1 MRKGLFY
8 FQKKIQDTWHL
19 GNYDV
24 KQFWIQATK
33 KMAERKD
40 RARVLGLLF
49 DDGLDLSDFDS
60 NKDDDDQGFS
70 YLGDELL
77 YPEEL
82 AALSR
87 AVSSTQDVG
96 RSVGDGAFVTPD
108 EENEYE
114 KNELLG
120 KYE

>member
-1 MRKGLFY
+1 M
-8 FQKKIQDTWHL
+8 
-19 GNYDV
+19 
-24 KQFWIQATK
+24 
-33 KMAERKD
+33 
-40 RARVLGLLF
+40 
-49 DDGLDLSDFDS
+49 S
-60 NKDDDDQGFS
+60 S

-77 YPEEL
+77 DTEEL

-108 EENEYE
+108 E

>member
-1 MRKGLFY
+1 MTSNNFEFKP
-8 FQKKIQDTWHL
+8 
-19 GNYDV
+19 
-24 KQFWIQATK
+24 K
-33 KMAERKD
+33 KMAKRID
-40 RARVLGLLF
+40 RARVYQLIF
-49 DDGLDLSDFDS
+49 DDGLDLSDCDS
-60 NKDDDDQGFS
+60 DEDDEDQVSS

-77 YPEEL
+77 DPEEL

-108 EENEYE
+108 QENEYE

>member
-1 MRKGLFY
+1 M
-8 FQKKIQDTWHL
+8 
-19 GNYDV
+19 
-24 KQFWIQATK
+24 
-33 KMAERKD
+33 
-40 RARVLGLLF
+40 
-49 DDGLDLSDFDS
+49 S
-60 NKDDDDQGFS
+60 S

-77 YPEEL
+77 DPEEL

>member
-1 MRKGLFY
+1 
-8 FQKKIQDTWHL
+8 
-19 GNYDV
+19 
-24 KQFWIQATK
+24 
-33 KMAERKD
+33 MAERID
-40 RARVLGLLF
+40 HARVLELLF
-49 DDGLDLSDFDS
+49 DDSLDRSDCDS
-60 NKDDDDQGFS
+60 DEDQVSS

-77 YPEEL
+77 DPEEL

-114 KNELLG
+114 KDELL
-120 KYE
+120 

>member
-1 MRKGLFY
+1 
-8 FQKKIQDTWHL
+8 
-19 GNYDV
+19 
-24 KQFWIQATK
+24 
-33 KMAERKD
+33 MAERID
-40 RARVLGLLF
+40 CARLLELLF
-49 DDGLDLSDFDS
+49 DDGLDLSDCDS
-60 NKDDDDQGFS
+60 DEDQVSS

-82 AALSR
+82 ATLSR

-114 KNELLG
+114 KDELL
-120 KYE
+120 

>member
-1 MRKGLFY
+1 
-8 FQKKIQDTWHL
+8 
-19 GNYDV
+19 
-24 KQFWIQATK
+24 
-33 KMAERKD
+33 MAERID
-40 RARVLGLLF
+40 RARVLELLF
-49 DDGLDLSDFDS
+49 DDGLDLSDCDS
-60 NKDDDDQGFS
+60 DEDDEDQVSS

-77 YPEEL
+77 DPEEL

-96 RSVGDGAFVTPD
+96 RSVGDGTFVTPN

-114 KNELLG
+114 KDELLG